1 MGGWEVPIGAL
12 WNLVTRLLD
21 AIPLPYRSQY
31 LSSVIHVAF
40 VSVEDETQLLV
51 YRGVGGS
58 GGSVSA
64 RVLRK
69 TAETKTVSQMN
80 ELIRDAAFMILELQE
95 GLLPGRTWKALR
107 RFSDGQEALSEFQR
121 TAEQAAWKT
130 AKENFLYAT
139 QADGGLLEAAYFYAS
154 MLVGERTAESVDTA
168 IVFFERVLQSG
179 NAALRAFAHAGLA
192 RCYSQQW
199 HRLARREPDVLEKA
213 YQHAEDAHA
222 EYSGQGDHAW
232 LLGTSGLVRIV
243 NEGSRETRAEDKKRF
258 IEGGGFMLRAMKLD
272 PSNDVYPNN
281 LGWVLLKLA
290 EWDPEGDWEI
300 LPGDEA
306 PSEFLGNP
314 AEVAEKYLRRSVHL
328 NHRNK
333 LPHANRCLLYAT
345 AYFRKKKD
353 NELFLDKARAS
364 GREALRLDPRYINGH
379 RDLAMSLLRYR
390 QFDEAYEYSAKALR
404 LADNPEKRH
413 ELRQDLLAVF
423 DELKARPDANAAD
436 EEQQSRW
443 EQSLARAIAGLNQ
456 ERDPPP
462 PLRQPQPQ
470 AASTESTREPE
481 GS

>member
-1 MGGWEVPIGAL
+1 
-12 WNLVTRLLD
+12 
-21 AIPLPYRSQY
+21 
-31 LSSVIHVAF
+31 
-40 VSVEDETQLLV
+40 
-51 YRGVGGS
+51 
-58 GGSVSA
+58 
-64 RVLRK
+64 
-69 TAETKTVSQMN
+69 MN

-107 RFSDGQEALSEFQR
+107 RFSDGREALSEFQR

-130 AKENFLYAT
+130 AKENFLQAT

-168 IVFFERVLQSG
+168 IVFFEHVLQSE

-199 HRLARREPDVLEKA
+199 HRLARRERDVLEKA

-258 IEGGGFMLRAMKLD
+258 IEGAGFMLRAMKLD

-290 EWDPEGDWEI
+290 EWDQEVDSEL
-300 LPGDEA
+300 LPDDGA
-306 PSEFLGNP
+306 PAELLGNP
-314 AEVAEKYLRRSVHL
+314 AEVAESYLRRSIHL

-333 LPHANRCLLYAT
+333 LPHANLCLLYAT
-345 AYFRKKKD
+345 VYFRNKKD

-404 LADNPEKRH
+404 LTDNPEKRH

-436 EEQQSRW
+436 QEQRLRW
-443 EQSLARAIAGLNQ
+443 EQSLTQVVAALN
-456 ERDPPP
+456 EGDHDLPPP
-462 PLRQPQPQ
+462 GRSQ
-470 AASTESTREPE
+470 
-481 GS
+481 